1 MRDKWVRRM
10 IAATIPFSFFA
21 VFIVAGWRDRTLDP
35 SVSGGLIALLGAIV
49 AIFSGASVMKDNE
62 GKEEE
67 EWNSTK
73 EKKK

>member
-21 VFIVAGWRDRTLDP
+21 VFIVAGWRDRTLGP
-35 SVSGGLIALLGAIV
+35 SVSSGLIALLGAIV

-62 GKEEE
+62 EE
-67 EWNSTK
+67 
-73 EKKK
+73 EKKKN

>member
-21 VFIVAGWRDRTLDP
+21 VFLVAGWRDRTLDP

-62 GKEEE
+62 DE
-67 EWNSTK
+67 
-73 EKKK
+73 EKKGKN